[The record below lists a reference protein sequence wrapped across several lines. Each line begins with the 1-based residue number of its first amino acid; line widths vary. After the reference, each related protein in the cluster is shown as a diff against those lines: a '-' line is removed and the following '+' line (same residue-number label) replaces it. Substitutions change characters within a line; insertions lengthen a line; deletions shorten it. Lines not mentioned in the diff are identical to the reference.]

1 MSEGNKSTQVTD
13 TAWGFRNSKIKQL
26 DNDSEI
32 LGQISLTY
40 MPFGDKTQNILI
52 PREKKL
58 TAEKRHQ
65 KKP

>member
-1 MSEGNKSTQVTD
+1 MSEGNKPTQVTD

-40 MPFGDKTQNILI
+40 MPFGDKT
-52 PREKKL
+52 
-58 TAEKRHQ
+58 
-65 KKP
+65 